1 MKSSEKKRLCMRIFH
16 KSKDSRLKDQNKKEI
31 YFLSPAMETNVNEF
45 FFMTKRNFISGVI

>member
-31 YFLSPAMETNVNEF
+31 YFLSPAMKTNVNEF